1 MARNTACSWRTRPAA
16 PSPSMA
22 RASRAP
28 ERRPSPL
35 SLPPWRSAMH
45 HHQRIA
51 VLAASLCLAT
61 AAMAAGNPR
70 DAQAQHRYQQE
81 RAHCTSGHS
90 QQDRATCL
98 KEAAAA
104 YQEARR
110 GALANP
116 AGADLAKNATTRCEA
131 QPRADREECVQRI
144 MGAGNT
150 EGSVNAGGVIRHS
163 ET

>member
-1 MARNTACSWRTRPAA
+1 
-16 PSPSMA
+16 
-22 RASRAP
+22 
-28 ERRPSPL
+28 
-35 SLPPWRSAMH
+35 MH

-61 AAMAAGNPR
+61 AAMAAGNPA
-70 DAQAQHRYQQE
+70 DAQAQRRYQQE

-110 GALANP
+110 GALADAP
-116 AGADLAKNATTRCEA
+116 ATDRANNATKRCDV
-131 QPRADREECVQRI
+131 QPPADREACIQRI

-150 EGSVNAGGVIRHS
+150 EGSSEAGGVIRRS
-163 ET
+163 ETTVR